1 MMRLTTAATIALLIA
16 NLTPC
21 CSAEDGPATLIVVGG
36 PVWTADP
43 ARPTA
48 EAVAVR
54 GNKIVAVGSR
64 ADVEALA
71 DQSTRVVDAGGG
83 LVIPGCIDS
92 HVHVFTGGSNLSG
105 VQLRDADSRELFVRR
120 IAEHAATL
128 PAGEWITGGD
138 WDHTLWGG
146 ELPDREWI
154 DEAAGDHPVWIKR
167 LDGHMGLASSLTLKM
182 AGVDD
187 QTEAPDGGAIERDA
201 SGRVTGLLRDNAM
214 GLIGGVLPQPSAET
228 MLRHLDAATDYM
240 LERGVTSIC
249 QMGSLRDLTA
259 LRAARS
265 GGRLRMRVRAY
276 TPLERW
282 ELLQRDVQENG
293 PGDDWLRI
301 NGLKGFVDGSLGSHT
316 AAMLEPFDD
325 KPSDRG
331 LLVNRPED
339 LLAWTRGAD
348 RAGLQVVVHA
358 IGDRANRIQLDI
370 FEQVARENGP
380 RDRRFRIEHA
390 QHPHADDIPRFGGL
404 GVIASMQPY
413 HAIDDGRWAEPLIG
427 VNRCRTTY
435 AFRSLLDT
443 GAKLAFGSDW
453 FVAPASVAM
462 GLEAAVNR
470 RTLDGKNPDGW
481 YPEQRISLDEAL
493 RAYTA
498 DAAYAM
504 FDEDKLGMLSPG
516 RLADI
521 VVFDVDPREA
531 PAKVSEAQVGVTI
544 VDGRVVYEAQR

>member
-1 MMRLTTAATIALLIA
+1 MKFSTIVVASAALAACTASLARA
-16 NLTPC
+16 
-21 CSAEDGPATLIVVGG
+21 SEPATLIIVGG
-36 PVWTADP
+36 PVWTGNPDQP
-43 ARPTA
+43 AA

-54 GNKIVAVGSR
+54 GNQIVALGDR
-64 ADVEALA
+64 AKVEALA
-71 DQSTRVVDAGGG
+71 DDATRVIDARGG

-92 HVHVFTGGSNLSG
+92 HVHVFTGGANLSG
-105 VQLRDADSRELFVRR
+105 VQLRDADSRELFIQR
-120 IAEHAATL
+120 IADHAAKL
-128 PAGEWITGGD
+128 APGEWITGGD

-146 ELPDREWI
+146 ELPDRAWI
-154 DEAAGDHPVWIKR
+154 DAAAGDHPVWIKR
-167 LDGHMGLASSLTLKM
+167 LDGHMGLASTRTLEM
-182 AGVDD
+182 AGVTD
-187 QTEAPDGGAIERDA
+187 QTKAPDGGAIERDA
-201 SGRVTGLLRDNAM
+201 TGRVTGLLRDNAM
-214 GLIGGVLPQPSAET
+214 GLIGDVLPQPSADT
-228 MLRHLDAATDYM
+228 MLRHLDAAMDYM

-265 GGRLRMRVRAY
+265 AGRLRIRVRAY

-282 ELLQRDVQENG
+282 ELLQRDVEENG
-293 PGDDWLRI
+293 AGDDWLRI

-325 KPSDRG
+325 QPSDRG

-370 FEQVARENGP
+370 FEQVAKENGP

-390 QHPHADDIPRFGGL
+390 QHPHADDVPRFGEL

-427 VNRCRTTY
+427 PTRCRTTY
-435 AFRSLLDT
+435 AFRDLLDT
-443 GAKLAFGSDW
+443 GARLAFGSDW

-504 FDEDKLGMLSPG
+504 FDEEKLGTISPG

-521 VVFDVDPREA
+521 VVFTSDLREA
-531 PAKVSEAQVGVTI
+531 SDKVGEAKVAVTI
-544 VDGRVVYEAQR
+544 VDGRVAYEAAP